1 MNEYTINVKEGQ
13 GMISI
18 EIESPVQDHEFIL
31 KTYNIE
37 LSEDQIKRL
46 VKSII
51 EISEGV
57 FLAERGVDFE

>member
-1 MNEYTINVKEGQ
+1 MNEYTINVKEGH

-18 EIESPVQDHEFIL
+18 EIESPVQDHEFKL
-31 KTYNIE
+31 KTYNVE
-37 LSEDQIKRL
+37 LTEAQIKRL

-51 EISEGV
+51 EISENV